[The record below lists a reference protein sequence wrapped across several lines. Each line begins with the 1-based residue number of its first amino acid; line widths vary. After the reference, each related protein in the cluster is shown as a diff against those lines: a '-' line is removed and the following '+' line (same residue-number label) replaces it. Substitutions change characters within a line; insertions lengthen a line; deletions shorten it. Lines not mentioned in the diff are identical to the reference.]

1 MSHPFKHF
9 ILITK
14 HRNRVIRNASHMG
27 IFFHALKHDLTK
39 YGFKEFWTSSK
50 YYIGDH
56 SPVYEERLSNDYF
69 SSVCQ
74 HHTKRNMHHWEY
86 WADFFAGRILAKQ
99 MPWKYAV
106 EYVCDVISASYTYN
120 PKNFKK
126 DSPYLYFI
134 NKKNHYFMNSATKEF
149 IEYCL
154 KEYSLNGWKNLK
166 KKNTLPLYKEIS
178 KKYPMVEIIKTPLA
192 EGVNIPELKSK

>member
-1 MSHPFKHF
+1 MKFLKHF

-14 HRNRVIRNASHMG
+14 HRKRVIRNASHMG

-39 YGFKEFWTSSK
+39 YGFLEFITSSK
-50 YYIGDH
+50 YYVGNH
-56 SPVYEERLSNDYF
+56 SPVYEERIHNDYF

-99 MPWKYAV
+99 MPWKYAT

-120 PKNFKK
+120 PKAFKK
-126 DSPYLYFI
+126 DAPYNYFE
-134 NKKNHYFMNSATKEF
+134 NKKAHYFMNTATKEY
-149 IEYCL
+149 ISYCL

-166 KKNTLPLYKEIS
+166 KKNTLKIYNEIS
-178 KKYPMVEIIKTPLA
+178 KKYPKVEIFETPLSKD
-192 EGVNIPELKSK
+192 VPIPLIKK